1 MRRGAFLKHSV
12 ARSKGVDSIA
22 KPLSTYVET
31 GIEWFGGVITAPLK
45 EENTLKDEQ
54 QRTCPEGCGTLPECA
69 PLSVPFVPFQQEGE
83 KKYGKTDALA
93 QGTLF
98 PGLNLPFH
106 LQIKGEPVP
115 KTPLSELQ
123 ALSFVLTELGLY
135 LDTHPEDK
143 EAFQLFQKYAA
154 LEKEGR
160 IRYEYTHSR
169 YTRKN
174 PTHPPAKPP
183 LFYINAKENATLFTN

>member
-1 MRRGAFLKHSV
+1 M
-12 ARSKGVDSIA
+12 
-22 KPLSTYVET
+22 
-31 GIEWFGGVITAPLK
+31 
-45 EENTLKDEQ
+45 KDEQ
-54 QRTCPEGCGTLPECA
+54 QRICPEGCGTLPECA

-106 LQIKGEPVP
+106 LQVKGEPVP

-154 LEKEGR
+154 LEKEG
-160 IRYEYTHSR
+160 SR
-169 YTRKN
+169 TDNIFVAISWVERDSKDRQSKAR
-174 PTHPPAKPP
+174 PSREAG
-183 LFYINAKENATLFTN
+183 L